1 MSLLSAFHIAPA
13 RGHSNLRR
21 LGNNAL
27 EQKPSFP
34 FSSEPKP
41 NPLFYSGWNSTFPL
55 DARVAGARL
64 FDTEDLDVGITT
76 NDRIDIRRAGD
87 YRVTEFVRI
96 PNIDDPE
103 QVNVIIIQNSVTVAE
118 GRVFSSAT
126 DTSIV
131 ERSRT
136 IVCAA
141 NDTIL
146 LNASHTGRC
155 GPEHVISICFYSA
168 PAIC

>member
-1 MSLLSAFHIAPA
+1 MSLLSAFHSARA
-13 RGHSNLRR
+13 RGHPNLRR
-21 LGNNAL
+21 LSNNAL

-34 FSSEPKP
+34 LLKRTKTKP
-41 NPLFYSGWNSTFPL
+41 PVLFQLEQHLPT
-55 DARVAGARL
+55 RRQI
-64 FDTEDLDVGITT
+64 GITT
-76 NDRIDIRRAGD
+76 NDRVDIRRAGD

-96 PNIDDPE
+96 RNIDDAE

-131 ERSRT
+131 ERSRM

-141 NDTIL
+141 NDIIE
-146 LNASHTGRC
+146 LNASHTEG
-155 GPEHVISICFYSA
+155 GPEHIINLCFYSA